1 MKIEKLFMFV
11 AAGVFKQQQTLQGTL
26 TSNCSTNYNPT
37 ALFQGTFINKFE
49 P

>member
-11 AAGVFKQQQTLQGTL
+11 AVGVFKQQQTLLVTL

-37 ALFQGTFINKFE
+37 ALSHGTFINNFE